1 MRNKIKILYT
11 IPNFDTAGSGKVV
24 YDLVRGLD
32 KDKFSPE
39 ICCFH
44 SKGAFFKEI
53 SALGVPIHIFKFTTN
68 LQPYITLVFRI
79 FKIISFF
86 KKHKFDIIHSWHWSS
101 DITEPLAAKFA
112 GIKWIYTKK
121 SMSWGSPKKWKLRSK
136 LSSKILVL
144 NSDML
149 PRYFKNQQDKI
160 ELIYLGVDLKKYK
173 PQKKIYTTPLGHEFA
188 KKDFVIVT
196 VANLVPIK
204 GIEYLIKAVN
214 KINDASI
221 KLLIVGNNKN
231 KYGQTLL
238 SENTNPNIIFIDKQL
253 DVRPYH
259 AVSDVFVIPT
269 KTSWEGLPVAPL
281 EAMSATRIVIGSN
294 VEGVREVLF
303 NFKNCMFPPKDSQK
317 IKEKIEW
324 IRAMNTEEKE
334 ILQHQMRKEIEKNF
348 SLAVCISKHEQIY
361 FETLSI

>member
-53 SALGVPIHIFKFTTN
+53 AALGVPIHIFKFTTN
-68 LQPYITLVFRI
+68 LQPYITLVFRL
-79 FKIISFF
+79 FKIVSFF
-86 KKHKFDIIHSWHWSS
+86 KKHNFDIIHSWHWSS

-121 SMSWGSPKKWKLRSK
+121 SMSWGSPRFWRLRSK

-149 PRYFKNQQDKI
+149 PRYFKNQQDKV

-173 PQKKIYTTPLGHEFA
+173 PQKKIYTTPLGHKFS

-196 VANLVPIK
+196 VANLAPIK
-204 GIEYLIKAVN
+204 GIEYLIKA
-214 KINDASI
+214 INILQDQKV
-221 KLLIVGNNKN
+221 KLLIIGENNNEYGKKIKEENINKN
-231 KYGQTLL
+231 
-238 SENTNPNIIFIDKQL
+238 IFFIEKQL

-259 AVSDVFVIPT
+259 AVSNLFVIPT
-269 KTSWEGLPVAPL
+269 KQPGEGLPIAPI
-281 EAMSATRIVIGSN
+281 EAMCSERIIIGSN
-294 VEGVREVLF
+294 VCGIREL
-303 NFKNCMFPPKDSQK
+303 FKNYPNQLFKTEDAFQLADK
-317 IKEKIEW
+317 IKEVMSMSNIDRDLLQKAMRNEALKKFDLIEC
-324 IRAMNTEEKE
+324 INS
-334 ILQHQMRKEIEKNF
+334 HQSFYNK
-348 SLAVCISKHEQIY
+348 
-361 FETLSI
+361 T